1 MNDPTD
7 RASAFRALQNFRR
20 SLPGLI
26 DEECVDEY
34 HGIIES
40 LEKPGNLNL
49 QGFKIDVLKLS
60 FKIVAAQTAQR
71 YPPGRIQYSNKRY
84 CDSDYFYEK
93 LGRLLAFLDPT
104 IKM

>member
-1 MNDPTD
+1 MGNPTD
-7 RASAFRALQNFRR
+7 RASAFRALQSFRR

-26 DEECVDEY
+26 DEKCVDEY

-40 LEKPGNLNL
+40 LEKPDNLNL
-49 QGFKIDVLKLS
+49 QDFKIDVLKLS
-60 FKIVAAQTAQR
+60 FKIVVAQTAER

-93 LGRLLAFLDPT
+93 LDRLLDFLEPT